1 MNNLEIIPIR
11 EITMKQNEK
20 WNAFENAATY
30 SYARSIVEKNK
41 NRKSN
46 DVTTPP
52 ISDQQEMITNLNKEI
67 FSIRS
72 ILNDN
77 QKNITE
83 V

>member
-1 MNNLEIIPIR
+1 MENLEIIPIP
-11 EITMKQNEK
+11 EVTVKQNEK

-41 NRKSN
+41 RKL
-46 DVTTPP
+46 DDLAEP
-52 ISDQQEMITNLNKEI
+52 ISDQQEMIMNLNKEI
-67 FSIRS
+67 FSMRS

-77 QKNITE
+77 QKNIAE